1 MFTDKEQREDTI
13 FLTRNPSYIH
23 TNRPFFFDQ
32 IRFGFGQTNSD
43 IYDVINPDLLL
54 TDDTL
59 KIKNNQLHKYIRP
72 VFYGAFMN
80 ASTLPVSLRKSIFYD
95 IFGSLDT
102 KDETIM
108 PEENIFLGDI
118 PNSPRTAGENAF
130 FQTVFS
136 LGYSFGGT
144 FQAPENKPQPS
155 PKTPLKY
162 ITSPGNVSPLFV
174 STPTIIIGGTAPS
187 GTTKVIV
194 NDYTLRNFSS
204 RQRTFAYTAKKEF
217 GNLIT
222 GQNTFRVS
230 FYAGSKLLAEEAVA
244 IYHTIDT
251 VELDKMRA
259 EWDKAHTPA
268 PVPVVIPKDLD
279 PKNSTTMMENCS
291 RSVSLYSLKIHTSH
305 VLLNQQPKN

>member
-1 MFTDKEQREDTI
+1 M
-13 FLTRNPSYIH
+13 
-23 TNRPFFFDQ
+23 
-32 IRFGFGQTNSD
+32 
-43 IYDVINPDLLL
+43 LL
-54 TDDTL
+54 TDNTL

-80 ASTLPVSLRKSIFYD
+80 ASTLPVNLRKSMFYD
-95 IFGSLDT
+95 ILSSIDT

-118 PNSPRTAGENAF
+118 PNSSRTAGENAF

-174 STPTIIIGGTAPS
+174 STGTIIIGGTAPS

-204 RQRTFAYTAKKEF
+204 RKRAFTYTAKKEF
-217 GNLIT
+217 GNLVT
-222 GQNTFRVS
+222 GQNTYRAS
-230 FYAGSKLLAEEAVA
+230 FYAGSKLLAEEAVI
-244 IYHTIDT
+244 IYHSTDT
-251 VELDKMRA
+251 TELGKMNSD
-259 EWDKAHTPA
+259 WDKAHTPA

-279 PKNSTTMMENCS
+279 PKK
-291 RSVSLYSLKIHTSH
+291 LYSHDGK
-305 VLLNQQPKN
+305 LLTFRIIVQSENPYLSRIALAAAEKLREFGTEVSVRELSIADIKKNLIDPNFSYDIIFTGVDL